1 MRAIAILLAACGVQ
15 SAPEVPHNTAAPA
28 AAASSCPRDGNA
40 RLTIV
45 TGALPAGCSGGVFT
59 IDGEHRGQYPV
70 SCAPVPAGRHVVGVT
85 SANDCAGYM
94 RCKLEFFV
102 DQETTLDL
110 RSPSCGT
117 W

>member
-1 MRAIAILLAACGVQ
+1 MRALALLLAACGAH
-15 SAPEVPHNTAAPA
+15 SPPDVPHNTAAPTQA
-28 AAASSCPRDGNA
+28 ACPRDGTA

-59 IDGEHRGQYPV
+59 IDGVERGRYPV
-70 SCAPVPAGRHVVGVT
+70 SCAVVPAGRHVVGVT

-94 RCKLEFFV
+94 QCKLELVV
-102 DQETTLDL
+102 DEETTFNL